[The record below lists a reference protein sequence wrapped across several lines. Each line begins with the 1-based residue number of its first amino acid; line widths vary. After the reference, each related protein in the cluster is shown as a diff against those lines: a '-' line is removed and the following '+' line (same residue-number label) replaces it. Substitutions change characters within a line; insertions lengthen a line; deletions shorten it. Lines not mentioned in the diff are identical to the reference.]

1 MLSFWNAILLP
12 VGQDLVGVILILAP
26 VSGNVEDGDHGLLLE
41 VAQYPADVATGEE
54 EDNA

>member
-1 MLSFWNAILLP
+1 MLSFWNAILLS

-26 VSGNVEDGDHGLLLE
+26 VLGNVEDGDHGLLLE
-41 VAQYPADVATGEE
+41 VAQYPADVETGKE